1 MIFKH
6 FNKMALL
13 ILTNVFLILTSIGQG
28 QNIKKCSE
36 EKITNLCPEGEILY
50 LASFSIPDSSF
61 KTVIKEAFLRKGRT
75 RIIFKG
81 LPENKN
87 KKIMNLKEF
96 SQRFKPLVD
105 DLIKEI
111 KNLKLDAPGKLR
123 FAIDPRVFDAFKI
136 ESVPA
141 IIFCGKK
148 PRMVIG
154 DVSLEMAR
162 IYLNKFTEKTKVFY
176 GPEYY
181 IKEKDIRLVASNLFN
196 NIFTSKDFDKKAK
209 RVAQKAR
216 KKFLTGYKLPLARN
230 HSIRKYNLVNLILKG
245 KNKIINEFK
254 TAFQMNDLPP
264 EVKKVLDNITPE
276 KAKDLAQKI
285 TLTQAG
291 EEIIMADADDSKQ
304 VKYALQR
311 LKENN
316 KAVAL
321 FAGNM
326 EKYYWKYYPRIYPLK
341 KYQVEKWNITGLPAR
356 LFLNKKGEVIL
367 EEGLRKNGK

>member
-1 MIFKH
+1 
-6 FNKMALL
+6 MALL
-13 ILTNVFLILTSIGQG
+13 GLISLFFYLFYLILPGYEVNARQCP
-28 QNIKKCSE
+28 QEDLDK
-36 EKITNLCPEGEILY
+36 LCPQGEILY
-50 LASFSIPDSSF
+50 LASFSVPDSSF
-61 KTVIKEAFLRKGRT
+61 KTIIKEAFLRKGRT
-75 RIIFKG
+75 RIIFRG
-81 LPENKN
+81 LPEDKN

-105 DLIKEI
+105 EVIEEI

-123 FAIDPRVFDAFKI
+123 FAIDPRVFDALKI

-162 IYLNKFTEKTKVFY
+162 IYLNKFSDKTRVFY
-176 GPEYY
+176 GPEYH

-196 NIFTSKDFDKKAK
+196 NIFTSKDFNKKA
-209 RVAQKAR
+209 REVAQKAR
-216 KKFLTGYKLPLARN
+216 KKFLTGYRLPVAKN
-230 HSIRKYNLVNLILKG
+230 YSVKKYNLVDLILKE
-245 KNKIINEFK
+245 KMQTINEFK
-254 TAFQMNDLPP
+254 TAFETNTIPP

-276 KAKDLAQKI
+276 KAKELAKKI
-285 TLTQAG
+285 TLMEAG
-291 EEIIMADADDSKQ
+291 EEIIIADADDPEQ

-311 LKENN
+311 LKKNN

-326 EKYYWKYYPRIYPLK
+326 EKYYWKYYPKIFPLK
-341 KYQVEKWNITGLPAR
+341 KYLVKKWNITALPAR

-367 EEGLRKNGK
+367 EEGWRNGK

>member
-13 ILTNVFLILTSIGQG
+13 VLISLFFFLMLPGYEANARQCP
-28 QNIKKCSE
+28 QKDHDK
-36 EKITNLCPEGEILY
+36 LCPQGEILY

-75 RIIFKG
+75 RIIFRG
-81 LPENKN
+81 LPEDEN

-105 DLIKEI
+105 EVIEEI

-141 IIFCGKK
+141 IIFCDKK

-196 NIFTSKDFDKKAK
+196 NIFTSKDFNKKAK
-209 RVAQKAR
+209 EVAQKAR
-216 KKFLTGYKLPLARN
+216 KKFLTGYKLPLAKN
-230 HSIRKYNLVNLILKG
+230 YSIKKYNLVDLILKE
-245 KNKIINEFK
+245 KSRMIKEFK
-254 TAFQMNDLPP
+254 TAFETDNIPP

-291 EEIIMADADDSKQ
+291 EEIIMADADDPEQ

-311 LKENN
+311 LKKNN
-316 KAVAL
+316 RAVAL

-356 LFLNKKGEVIL
+356 LFLNKKGEVSL
-367 EEGLRKNGK
+367 EEGWRKNGK

>member
-13 ILTNVFLILTSIGQG
+13 SLISLFFFLMLPGYEANAHQCP
-28 QNIKKCSE
+28 QKDHDK
-36 EKITNLCPEGEILY
+36 LCPQGEILY

-75 RIIFKG
+75 RIIFRG
-81 LPENKN
+81 LPEDEN

-105 DLIKEI
+105 EVIEEI

-181 IKEKDIRLVASNLFN
+181 IKETDIRLVASNLFN
-196 NIFTSKDFDKKAK
+196 NIFTSKDFNKKAK
-209 RVAQKAR
+209 EVAQKAR
-216 KKFLTGYKLPLARN
+216 KKFLTGYKLPLAKN
-230 HSIRKYNLVNLILKG
+230 YSIKKYNLVDLILKE
-245 KNKIINEFK
+245 KSRMIKEFK
-254 TAFQMNDLPP
+254 TAFETDNIPP

-291 EEIIMADADDSKQ
+291 EEIIMADADDPEQ

-311 LKENN
+311 LKKNN
-316 KAVAL
+316 RAVAL

-326 EKYYWKYYPRIYPLK
+326 EKYYWKYYPKIYPLK

-367 EEGLRKNGK
+367 EEGQRKNGK